1 MQTPFR
7 LFPLAKLVI
16 LSIACALFLSAC
28 GGGGGSSTPAPN
40 PNVSGVATPSKVS
53 IVNTNQ

>member
-1 MQTPFR
+1 MQTPFQ

-16 LSIACALFLSAC
+16 ISISCALFLSAC
-28 GGGGGSSTPAPN
+28 GGGGSSTPPAPN